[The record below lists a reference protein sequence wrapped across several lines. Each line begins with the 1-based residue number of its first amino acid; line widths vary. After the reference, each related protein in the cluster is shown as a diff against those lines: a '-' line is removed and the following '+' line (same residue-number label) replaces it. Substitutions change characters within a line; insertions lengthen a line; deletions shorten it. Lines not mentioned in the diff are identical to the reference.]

1 MKCLVDYYSDVGGR
15 SNNEDSCFVDMGERG
30 LLLIVADGL
39 GGHDMGEVASAMAVN
54 CIRDDF
60 FGDEDFDI
68 VSSIARANAII
79 LEKQR
84 ETGLKMK
91 TTLSIAWV
99 KSFRTVLAHVGDSRI
114 YAFKEDSILFQ
125 SADHSSSGVAAAAGD
140 ITLDMIRSHPDRN
153 ILTRAIGGN
162 ENVRADITELNT
174 ADFDSLLIC
183 SDGFWEYVL
192 EKEMIAEKNSCDS
205 PDKWIEKMRSILR
218 TRVPKNHDNNTCV
231 ALMKTTGKEKL

>member
-15 SNNEDSCFVDMGERG
+15 ANNEDSCFADMGERG

-39 GGHDMGEVASAMAVN
+39 GGHDMGEVASAMAVD
-54 CIRDDF
+54 CVKDDF
-60 FGDEDFDI
+60 FNGESFDVI
-68 VSSIARANAII
+68 QSISKANSLI
-79 LEKQR
+79 LQKQK

-99 KSFRTVLAHVGDSRI
+99 RSAKTVLAHVGDSRI
-114 YAFKEDSILFQ
+114 YALAGDEILFQ
-125 SADHSSSGVAAAAGD
+125 SPDHSSSGIAVAAGD

-153 ILTRAIGGN
+153 ILVRAIGGS

-174 ADFDSLLIC
+174 ADFDALLLC

-192 EKEMIAEKNSCDS
+192 ENEMIAEKNSCAS
-205 PDKWIEKMRSILR
+205 PDEWIERMRSILKS
-218 TRVPKNHDNNTCV
+218 RVPKNHDNNTCV
-231 ALMKTTGKEKL
+231 AFMKDNGKENI